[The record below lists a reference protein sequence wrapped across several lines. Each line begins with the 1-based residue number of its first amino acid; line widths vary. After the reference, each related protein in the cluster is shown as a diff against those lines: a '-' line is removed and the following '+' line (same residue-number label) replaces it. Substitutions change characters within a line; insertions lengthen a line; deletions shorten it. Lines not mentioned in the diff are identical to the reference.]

1 MATGRVPT
9 TANSPLTAK
18 GDLFGYSTT
27 QARVPVGNDGET
39 IVADSS
45 TSTGLRYQGSQAA
58 GKNYCINGGFDI
70 WQRGTSSTTN
80 GNYATADRWWMYY
93 GAGTS
98 TFSQEP
104 TIVPTGST
112 YSLKIAQSVAT
123 NTNLQILQS
132 IESLNAIALAGKT
145 VTISGLFAASTSTT
159 LAIDVVYSTST
170 NVTPGGSWT
179 AATIVSAGSGTVST
193 TASFSRITGVYTI
206 PSTAKSVMARVT
218 SSSVA
223 SGTSVY
229 VAQVQL
235 EIGSVPTTF
244 TLTGG
249 TIQGE
254 LAACRR
260 YLPAINIAATG
271 SATFLGYAYT
281 TNSAIIPISFDVPA
295 RVGPT
300 GITTPTVNTS
310 NFTVRNKSNGDAT
323 ITSLTFD
330 ISGVNGATLLAGA
343 TLTTGDVCRLVV
355 NNTSYILFTGCEL

>member
-1 MATGRVPT
+1 
-9 TANSPLTAK
+9 
-18 GDLFGYSTT
+18 
-27 QARVPVGNDGET
+27 
-39 IVADSS
+39 
-45 TSTGLRYQGSQAA
+45 
-58 GKNYCINGGFDI
+58 
-70 WQRGTSSTTN
+70 
-80 GNYATADRWWMYY
+80 MYY

-98 TFSQEP
+98 TFSQES

-112 YSLKIAQSVAT
+112 YSLKVAQSVAT

-132 IESLNAIALAGKT
+132 IESLNAVALAGKT

-159 LAIDVVYSTST
+159 LVIDVVYSTST
-170 NVTPGGSWT
+170 NVTPSGSWT
-179 AATIVSAGSGTVST
+179 AATTVTAGSGTVST

-254 LAACRR
+254 LAACQR
-260 YLPAINIAATG
+260 YLPAVFVNTENFGFAYSTTGTQFYGTFGVTPRVAPTGLTISSLSDFTVYSQNFSSGTPTAIIRNAASTSTYSFTVTTTAASLTIVAGQPAKLQITG
-271 SATFLGYAYT
+271 TNGYA
-281 TNSAIIPISFDVPA
+281 
-295 RVGPT
+295 
-300 GITTPTVNTS
+300 
-310 NFTVRNKSNGDAT
+310 
-323 ITSLTFD
+323 
-330 ISGVNGATLLAGA
+330 
-343 TLTTGDVCRLVV
+343 
-355 NNTSYILFTGCEL
+355 LFTGCEL

>member
-1 MATGRVPT
+1 
-9 TANSPLTAK
+9 
-18 GDLFGYSTT
+18 
-27 QARVPVGNDGET
+27 VGNNGET
-39 IVADSS
+39 LVADSS

-70 WQRGTSSTTN
+70 WQRGTSSTSN
-80 GNYATADRWWMYY
+80 GAYNSADRWWMYY

-98 TFSQEP
+98 TFSQES

-112 YSLKIAQSVAT
+112 YSLKVAQSVAT

-132 IESLNAIALAGKT
+132 IESLNAVALAGKT

-159 LAIDVVYSTST
+159 LVIDVVYSTAT
-170 NVTPGGSWT
+170 NVAPSGSWT
-179 AATIVSAGSGTVST
+179 GATTVTAGTGTVST

-254 LAACRR
+254 LAACQ
-260 YLPAINIAATG
+260 YYYKPTIYGIGKFT
-271 SATFLGYAYT
+271 SATAAVLQVDYGIMRITPSVLFVSGGIDEIGVTTRTATAITSSGLG
-281 TNSAIIPISFDVPA
+281 N
-295 RVGPT
+295 GT
-300 GITTPTVNTS
+300 GYVV
-310 NFTVRNKSNGDAT
+310 FTVS
-323 ITSLTFD
+323 
-330 ISGVNGATLLAGA
+330 GATSGAICGPATTLL
-343 TLTTGDVCRLVV
+343 V
-355 NNTSYILFTGCEL
+355 NVSSEL